1 MDSTCKL
8 FDIPKQK
15 MRQTFRGHT
24 DSVND
29 VQFAR
34 CSNVF
39 ASAGADKTISLWD
52 IREGLLKKTFY
63 GHLNAVNHIDFSL
76 DVIDSLFKLILP
88 REIHYA
94 PATQT
99 GSSKSGTSGW

>member
-1 MDSTCKL
+1 M
-8 FDIPKQK
+8 
-15 MRQTFRGHT
+15 
-24 DSVND
+24 
-29 VQFAR
+29 QFAR

-76 DVIDSLFKLILP
+76 DVTNSFFKTNIN
-88 REIHYA
+88 REIHCA
-94 PATQT
+94 LATPT
-99 GSSKSGTSGW
+99 V

>member
-8 FDIPKQK
+8 FDVPMEKV
-15 MRQTFRGHT
+15 RQTFRGHT

-34 CSNVF
+34 YSNTF

-52 IREGLLKKTFY
+52 MRSGLLVKTFY

-76 DVIDSLFKLILP
+76 DVTLFI
-88 REIHYA
+88 
-94 PATQT
+94 
-99 GSSKSGTSGW
+99 